1 MTDVDARERRLIQ
14 LLCGTKARRRARL
27 GEISALLA
35 EVDTVRLVALL
46 KRIGLLVLIGRRLLA
61 LGLRDAPELER
72 ELESSIGP
80 ARKWGTATEL
90 ASLEV
95 LHQLEVA
102 GIRAL
107 PLKGSLLAR
116 ELYGDVAAR
125 SSIDIDVL
133 VAPDDLRNAV
143 TAVAELGWRWQ
154 PSVWRVG
161 GLPTLHET
169 LVHPSLPRV
178 ELHWRVHWYEQRFAV
193 DALARAQQS
202 ATGEPLQME
211 PVDGLVTLMLF
222 YARDGF
228 AGLRFPTDAATWWD
242 VRCSESNTS
251 PPLDAVLR
259 RYPELIGPVRVA
271 SVLLCDLVGLPTRL
285 PTELPFRWRL
295 AAEVASPFV
304 EAGPQQAVANAAL
317 ADLLLAPGSAAA
329 DAVRRINQNAP
340 ASSRRTQAR
349 SPTPRLASVGHL
361 MRVFGRW
368 IRAVVPAIARILV
381 SGRRTR
387 R

>member
-1 MTDVDARERRLIQ
+1 MTQVDARERRLIQ
-14 LLCGTKARRRARL
+14 LLCGTEARRRAGL
-27 GEISALLA
+27 GEMSALLA
-35 EVDTVRLVALL
+35 EVDPVRLVALL
-46 KRIGLLVLIGRRLLA
+46 RRISLLVLIGQRLLA
-61 LGLRDAPELER
+61 LGLRELPELER
-72 ELESSIGP
+72 ELEPSASQ
-80 ARKWGTATEL
+80 ARKWGVATEI

-116 ELYGDVAAR
+116 QLYGDVAAR

-133 VAPDDLRNAV
+133 VAPDDLSNAV
-143 TAVAELGWRWQ
+143 TAVAQLGWRWQ

-169 LVHPSLPRV
+169 LLHPSLPRV
-178 ELHWRVHWYEQRFAV
+178 ELHWRVHWYERRFAA

-211 PVDGLVTLMLF
+211 PLDGLVTLMLF

-228 AGLRFPTDAATWWD
+228 AGLRFPTDLATWWD
-242 VRCSESNTS
+242 VRCSESDTS
-251 PPLDAVLR
+251 PSMDAVLQQ
-259 RYPELIGPVRVA
+259 YPELTGPVRVA

-285 PTELPFRWRL
+285 PTELPFRWGL
-295 AAEVASPFV
+295 AAELASPFV
-304 EAGPQQAVANAAL
+304 EAGPQQAVANAEL
-317 ADLLLAPGSAAA
+317 AGLLLAPGSAAV
-329 DAVRRINQNAP
+329 DAVRRIKQNAP

-349 SPTPRLASVGHL
+349 APTPPLASAGHL
-361 MRVFGRW
+361 LRVFGRW
-368 IRAVVPAIARILV
+368 IRAAVPAIARILA